1 MAAKPLFIMN
11 PNTSHGLSSM
21 MPAGEASQ
29 VKGASHQHQPGLSG
43 DSPAGMPPV
52 IHGSLLAANDA
63 IAVRQGLPGARRPGR
78 NGQDED
84 DRACRD
90 EERDEQGNPVQHAD
104 GRDDDDSCAALL
116 AAPAGEGAAASSA
129 GSTGAAAAM
138 GATGAAG
145 IASTTGGSGAAAA
158 GTAGAATGI
167 SPSAAALTQTLLMG
181 GAVALGGFGGS
192 DSTASDSRSANGRH
206 GNDTPSID
214 PGSPQN
220 PGNAQTQ
227 DDTGSL
233 AQNSLKPAV
242 TLDAQPVPSNGQRSL
257 GDLFLHGSGAH
268 GAQGGNGSH
277 AGNGGTSSGNGSGD
291 NGNPAGNGDAGSGA
305 SGNGNS
311 GSGNHG
317 AGTGNA
323 DVSPE
328 YVVLQ
333 RVSLNGSSQD
343 SAQGGLW
350 LRGTDGS
357 EPRLL
362 KEGDVIARAD
372 FDRVYWN
379 TEGNTGGEFQFV
391 ASNAR
396 GVPVSNA
403 TPQIVPIY
411 ESPEPPVYDA
421 DAQTRTLTVAHDQT
435 LSLPSALLAGSD
447 AGKAPAGGIRIDRI
461 DAASQDTDHGT
472 LYRVVTDAS
481 GTPQRIP
488 VQAGTVISPSQLSE
502 LAWDS
507 AHNAGG
513 SFTFTALDGRG
524 NPIEGAAPQ
533 KITVHESPA
542 VPAYSATPVVHV
554 GHDEVTPLKA
564 QLFTGDND
572 TLKPAAVRID
582 KIQAT
587 NADGSVSEQGTPA
600 LLLDPDGDGPKE
612 ATLVSEGQRIS
623 ADDFGKLRWDAH
635 GSDGGRLA
643 FTPVDADGVAYG
655 TTQQVTIFEQPLP
668 PVYAQDIDPIQ
679 AGFQKMV
686 NLSDHLSTII
696 GSDATRAPSAIRID
710 ELTAPHPQDGAQT
723 PLFLKNDDGSLT
735 PVTAGD
741 GHNVI
746 QAADFSRLVWDAS
759 KSDGGWFIFEAL
771 DAQGEPF
778 PNATGQHLAHRVQID
793 EDAVAGHTRDSEDY
807 VANNVANDSITWLTP
822 NAYGP
827 APETLRFFRLGDIRA
842 WESGGQT
849 RIVMDAATSP
859 DGKEAAYEIIRHAG
873 LTLEEA
879 QAQAAARGAKL
890 LTIDSQQELDWLQKQ
905 VTDGR
910 FGIHNEPDKGTD
922 DTDLSG
928 YVYTSR
934 LGTADGT
941 PEAQGSNAKG
951 FIIEYNDYKSPLRL
965 HSATDSGKFEYLH
978 TGDVL
983 SNHDMQRLTWDSHQ
997 NNGGKIWLVELEP
1010 QADDPTKASDKT
1022 TGEWIGWGFEER
1034 DRLGTYGTWEEVPN
1048 RLGVRSVS
1056 ATSQEAPSATTQADA
1071 DTHAAVDASQL
1082 NLWKGTSALLDDLQH
1097 ASLALI

>member
-1 MAAKPLFIMN
+1 MAAKPLFIMNPNN

-192 DSTASDSRSANGRH
+192 DSTASDSRSANGSR
-206 GNDTPSID
+206 GNNTPTINNDTPSID
-214 PGSPQN
+214 PGSTQNPGGNAQN
-220 PGNAQTQ
+220 PGNTP
-227 DDTGSL
+227 S
-233 AQNSLKPAV
+233 
-242 TLDAQPVPSNGQRSL
+242 PVPSTGTDDALPVRPAEPP
-257 GDLFLHGSGAH
+257 AH
-268 GAQGGNGSH
+268 
-277 AGNGGTSSGNGSGD
+277 
-291 NGNPAGNGDAGSGA
+291 
-305 SGNGNS
+305 
-311 GSGNHG
+311 
-317 AGTGNA
+317 
-323 DVSPE
+323 VSP
-328 YVVLQ
+328 
-333 RVSLNGSSQD
+333 
-343 SAQGGLW
+343 
-350 LRGTDGS
+350 
-357 EPRLL
+357 
-362 KEGDVIARAD
+362 
-372 FDRVYWN
+372 
-379 TEGNTGGEFQFV
+379 
-391 ASNAR
+391 
-396 GVPVSNA
+396 
-403 TPQIVPIY
+403 
-411 ESPEPPVYDA
+411 
-421 DAQTRTLTVAHDQT
+421 
-435 LSLPSALLAGSD
+435 
-447 AGKAPAGGIRIDRI
+447 
-461 DAASQDTDHGT
+461 
-472 LYRVVTDAS
+472 
-481 GTPQRIP
+481 
-488 VQAGTVISPSQLSE
+488 
-502 LAWDS
+502 
-507 AHNAGG
+507 
-513 SFTFTALDGRG
+513 
-524 NPIEGAAPQ
+524 AAPEY
-533 KITVHESPA
+533 TTNPLA
-542 VPAYSATPVVHV
+542 HV
-554 GHDEVTPLKA
+554 GHDQVTPLKA
-564 QLFTGDND
+564 QLFTGND
-572 TLKPAAVRID
+572 DSLKPAAVRID

-827 APETLRFFRLGDIRA
+827 APETLRFFRLGDITA

-1034 DRLGTYGTWEEVPN
+1034 DRLGTYGTWEEVHN

>member
-1 MAAKPLFIMN
+1 MAP
-11 PNTSHGLSSM
+11 
-21 MPAGEASQ
+21 
-29 VKGASHQHQPGLSG
+29 
-43 DSPAGMPPV
+43 
-52 IHGSLLAANDA
+52 
-63 IAVRQGLPGARRPGR
+63 
-78 NGQDED
+78 
-84 DRACRD
+84 
-90 EERDEQGNPVQHAD
+90 
-104 GRDDDDSCAALL
+104 
-116 AAPAGEGAAASSA
+116 
-129 GSTGAAAAM
+129 
-138 GATGAAG
+138 
-145 IASTTGGSGAAAA
+145 
-158 GTAGAATGI
+158 
-167 SPSAAALTQTLLMG
+167 
-181 GAVALGGFGGS
+181 
-192 DSTASDSRSANGRH
+192 
-206 GNDTPSID
+206 
-214 PGSPQN
+214 
-220 PGNAQTQ
+220 
-227 DDTGSL
+227 
-233 AQNSLKPAV
+233 
-242 TLDAQPVPSNGQRSL
+242 
-257 GDLFLHGSGAH
+257 
-268 GAQGGNGSH
+268 
-277 AGNGGTSSGNGSGD
+277 
-291 NGNPAGNGDAGSGA
+291 
-305 SGNGNS
+305 
-311 GSGNHG
+311 
-317 AGTGNA
+317 
-323 DVSPE
+323 
-328 YVVLQ
+328 
-333 RVSLNGSSQD
+333 
-343 SAQGGLW
+343 
-350 LRGTDGS
+350 
-357 EPRLL
+357 
-362 KEGDVIARAD
+362 
-372 FDRVYWN
+372 
-379 TEGNTGGEFQFV
+379 
-391 ASNAR
+391 
-396 GVPVSNA
+396 
-403 TPQIVPIY
+403 
-411 ESPEPPVYDA
+411 
-421 DAQTRTLTVAHDQT
+421 
-435 LSLPSALLAGSD
+435 
-447 AGKAPAGGIRIDRI
+447 
-461 DAASQDTDHGT
+461 
-472 LYRVVTDAS
+472 
-481 GTPQRIP
+481 
-488 VQAGTVISPSQLSE
+488 
-502 LAWDS
+502 
-507 AHNAGG
+507 
-513 SFTFTALDGRG
+513 
-524 NPIEGAAPQ
+524 
-533 KITVHESPA
+533 
-542 VPAYSATPVVHV
+542 
-554 GHDEVTPLKA
+554 
-564 QLFTGDND
+564 
-572 TLKPAAVRID
+572 
-582 KIQAT
+582 
-587 NADGSVSEQGTPA
+587 
-600 LLLDPDGDGPKE
+600 
-612 ATLVSEGQRIS
+612 RIS

-1034 DRLGTYGTWEEVPN
+1034 DRLGTYGTWEEVHN

-1082 NLWKGTSALLDDLQH
+1082 NLWTGTRALLDDLQH